1 MQKRNFLQA
10 TVISAV
16 LGLGFVSVMPAA
28 NATNL
33 IPQREGEIE
42 TTNLGCIVSAANCI
56 KSSELGFTVTSLEY
70 QDIDGNTYAPSRLF
84 VDKGATENN
93 WGGGIRFGFTDLGT
107 NTSRDEYW
115 LRPVAYDGS
124 GRVRENGQLE
134 VGRFRF
140 DFGQKMAEIF
150 LELFDIEDAFKTGI
164 LATDGIFETNAVAR
178 DGLLDQH
185 GDNGKSSITLRNA
198 TYFVLQLGNT
208 GRDSV
213 FRRTGDGVRLS
224 GFAVS
229 RSVPEPSAAIGFGL
243 LATAGTFGLKKR
255 KKISAEIGN

>member
-16 LGLGFVSVMPAA
+16 LGLGFVSAMPAA

-42 TTNLGCIVSAANCI
+42 TTNLSCIVSAANCI
-56 KSSELGFTVTSLEY
+56 RSSELGFTVTSLEY

-107 NTSRDEYW
+107 NTSKDEYW
-115 LRPVAYDGS
+115 LRPVAYGTND
-124 GRVRENGQLE
+124 RVSEGGQLE

-140 DFGQKMAEIF
+140 DFGKKMAEIM

-164 LATDGIFETNAVAR
+164 IKTDGIFKTNAVAQG
-178 DGLLDQH
+178 GLLDQ
-185 GDNGKSSITLRNA
+185 NGNNGISSITLKNA
-198 TYFVLQLGNT
+198 SYFILQLGNR

-213 FRRTGDGVRLS
+213 FRSGDGVRLS
-224 GFAVS
+224 GFALS

-255 KKISAEIGN
+255 KKVSEEIGN